1 MKDRASEIEDFI
13 ARQDGEILSVLRSA
27 GRSRQVNDFPVLEF
41 YSNLSN
47 GEYPFI
53 KSYSEVPLNHVEFLK
68 DFELLIKETLYT
80 REVFEEH
87 TFDVQIEAGYYSLGK
102 GYIAEI
108 SVGYHTLDSYATDIQ
123 TLLKKLSKRENT
135 ALVANVTLYCPSSSS
150 TLKDIELETQLF
162 ELVKKHKL
170 PKNTTTPC
178 IGMICMEDGEF
189 YIKDFYIKKDY
200 TIKDGD
206 LHYGEGFMDF
216 HDKLLDRFRSD
227 SKGLVL
233 FHGTP
238 GTGKT
243 FYIRSLIKDLLQ
255 MGRYIIYLPPGMVD
269 SMVDPG
275 MLNFLSSAVM
285 EKAEEGKSCILLLED
300 AEPLLASRKTENRSA
315 GITNLLNVTD
325 GLLNDMLSIQ
335 VIATFNTE
343 LSNIDEALLRPERLI
358 ARKEFKKLKKEDAIL
373 LAKSLGVD
381 RNVEDDMTLAEI
393 YSQSKSNEVL
403 VHEYNNKRRS
413 IGFK

>member
-1 MKDRASEIEDFI
+1 
-13 ARQDGEILSVLRSA
+13 
-27 GRSRQVNDFPVLEF
+27 
-41 YSNLSN
+41 
-47 GEYPFI
+47 
-53 KSYSEVPLNHVEFLK
+53 
-68 DFELLIKETLYT
+68 
-80 REVFEEH
+80 
-87 TFDVQIEAGYYSLGK
+87 
-102 GYIAEI
+102 
-108 SVGYHTLDSYATDIQ
+108 
-123 TLLKKLSKRENT
+123 
-135 ALVANVTLYCPSSSS
+135 
-150 TLKDIELETQLF
+150 
-162 ELVKKHKL
+162 
-170 PKNTTTPC
+170 
-178 IGMICMEDGEF
+178 MEDGEF